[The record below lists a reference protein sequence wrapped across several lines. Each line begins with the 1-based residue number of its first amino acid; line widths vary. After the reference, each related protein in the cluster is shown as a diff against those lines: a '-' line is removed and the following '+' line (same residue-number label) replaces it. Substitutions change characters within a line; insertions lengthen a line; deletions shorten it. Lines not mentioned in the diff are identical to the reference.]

1 MFDFSFTPRPSRGD
15 AAGAELREL
24 FRGCDD
30 FQYRTIAA
38 GTRGGEVELCWLE
51 GCVSSDALAETVLRP
66 LTRLPGRTGPQ
77 CLEAALRGGVFSPE
91 VKLRRSARDAA
102 ADLAAGSAALIFPGT
117 GAVLTL
123 EVKSTAVRAVDAPAI
138 EKSVLGP
145 KDAFVETLRINYS
158 LLRRRAPTAALKL
171 REVSVGTAAPATV
184 AVFYMEGTAPA
195 AAADAVRKRLA
206 ALDVPGLTAAGALE
220 RALCAPPRGIFPRLI
235 HTERPDRFL
244 QGLLEGKVGVLC
256 DGLPVG
262 FLLPASLPDLLSVG
276 EDRSRHA
283 LVAGSLLALRYLA
296 LLLALLLP
304 AVYVATAMYHPEMI
318 PAPLLRSL
326 IRAKEAV
333 PFSTPL
339 EVLGMLLSFELL
351 QEAGIRLPEPVGQT
365 VSVIGALIVGQS
377 AVEAKVLS
385 PIVIIVVAAAGI
397 GGYAQPSQELAAAV
411 RLWRLGLVLCAS
423 ALGLFGVAAGCM
435 ALLWRLCDTEDMGV
449 CYLRPLCGDENRR
462 RRKKEEGS

>member
-1 MFDFSFTPRPSRGD
+1 MFDVSRQNDEYREAFSPEAMRAVFD
-15 AAGAELREL
+15 
-24 FRGCDD
+24 GCDD
-30 FQYRTIAA
+30 FVLREIGQGR
-38 GTRGGEVELCWLE
+38 RGLRVSVCWLE
-51 GCVSSDALAETVLRP
+51 GCVSADALAETVLRP
-66 LTRLPGRTGPQ
+66 LSRLPGRTGRER
-77 CLEAALRGGVFSPE
+77 LDAAARGGVFAPE
-91 VKLRRSARDAA
+91 AKLRLCAQEAA
-102 ADLAAGSAALIFPGT
+102 ADLAAGCAALLFPGAD
-117 GAVLTL
+117 GILTL
-123 EVKSTAVRAVDAPAI
+123 EVKSAAARAVDAPAI

-145 KDAFVETLRINYS
+145 KDAFVESLRVNGA

-171 REVSVGTAAPATV
+171 RSVSVGTAAPAAV
-184 AVFYMEGTAPA
+184 AVWYMEGRADPA
-195 AAADAVRKRLA
+195 RAQVVLGRLE
-206 ALDVPGLTAAGALE
+206 ALDVPGLTAVGALE
-220 RALCAPPRGIFPRLI
+220 RALCPPPRGVFPRLV

-244 QGLLEGKVGVLC
+244 QGLLAGKIGVIC
-256 DGLPVG
+256 DGFPVG
-262 FLLPASLPDLLSVG
+262 FLLPAALPNLLDVG

-283 LVAGSLLALRYLA
+283 LVAASLLALRVLA

-304 AVYVATAMYHPEMI
+304 AVYVAAAMYHPEMI

-333 PFSTPL
+333 PFSTPV

-411 RLWRLGLVLCAS
+411 RLWRLGLVLCAA
-423 ALGLFGVAAGCM
+423 ALGIFGTAAGCM
-435 ALLWRLCDTEDMGV
+435 ALLWRLCDTEDMGL
-449 CYLRPLCGDENRR
+449 CYLGAACGDV
-462 RRKKEEGS
+462 RRKKKGGGP